1 MTEMTHGTVA
11 LHRGPWLRDPGPRR
25 TKPANLPGRKKAK
38 PGPHEPYGTRVNT
51 TAFVLSVVA
60 TPLLI
65 GIVGIPLIFPPFAAV
80 FGLPVYLIAGVPA
93 FWMLAQR
100 MHRNGLPLKPWRFA
114 LVGFLTNLFTPA
126 IYALCFSIAQMKSGD
141 QIAGAL
147 PVFWYL
153 GALFSPLFGAVFGS
167 TYKYCARRL
176 AA

>member
-1 MTEMTHGTVA
+1 MNVIAFA
-11 LHRGPWLRDPGPRR
+11 L
-25 TKPANLPGRKKAK
+25 T
-38 PGPHEPYGTRVNT
+38 
-51 TAFVLSVVA
+51 VVA
-60 TPLLI
+60 TPLMI
-65 GIVGIPLIFPPFAAV
+65 GIIGIPLVLPPFAAV
-80 FGLPVYLIAGVPA
+80 FGLPVYLMAGVPA

-100 MHRNGLPLKPWRFA
+100 MHRNGQPLKPWRFA

-126 IYALCFSIAQMKSGD
+126 IYALCFSMAQMKSGD

-153 GALFSPLFGAVFGS
+153 GALFAPLFGAVFGS